1 MAKGIIRLLYK
12 KVIDVN
18 SSKAWEKCAFNDSYS
33 EFLMQSQLYNR
44 EKKYTSFS
52 ELQANVPNADKLHFL
67 VSASVTGYLQQFSGL
82 VPDITNAAG
91 KAFLPFKQYRF
102 EILASDITNINKHRI
117 ALHFIT
123 APLLWIDTIGEQLLV
138 AVNNTP
144 QNDETVLTDMLA
156 LTPFLTIHSY
166 KQTPHL
172 WYHNQT
178 EKSFLQKN
186 AVL

>member
-12 KVIDVN
+12 KVIDTNN
-18 SSKAWEKCAFNDSYS
+18 SKPWEKCAFNDSYS
-33 EFLMQSQLYNR
+33 EFLMQAQLYNR
-44 EKKYTSFS
+44 DKKYTSFTDMR
-52 ELQANVPNADKLHFL
+52 ANIPNAEKLHFL
-67 VSASVTGYLQQFSGL
+67 VSASVTPYLQQFNGL
-82 VPDITNAAG
+82 IPDITNIAG
-91 KAFLPFKQYRF
+91 KTFLPFKQYRF
-102 EILASDITNINKHRI
+102 ELLDSDTGNINKHRI

-123 APLLWIDTIGEQLLV
+123 APLLWIDTVGGQLLIT
-138 AVNNTP
+138 VNSTP
-144 QNDETVLTDMLA
+144 EKDEEVPAEMLT

-186 AVL
+186 EVL